1 MNYIDKIYTL
11 DQIKESTHT
20 YSEDPRLELNLYLPP
35 EVKENFPVVIWM
47 PAGGATKDDVQC
59 VNWAKNEFACRGY
72 AGITANVK
80 ETVGD
85 FTPDK
90 QYKAVSNTMAVI
102 RWVRAHKEEFNL
114 SGKKIF
120 LGGNSAGSLSAVQ
133 TAISAVYIK
142 EVTHAGKEGPLDAED
157 YEAFFGK
164 VDYNKSNMGERIAV
178 FGSAIISGAAGE
190 FDKFIVEE
198 SDPNYGYI
206 GDQDE
211 LFYKGALKTQDAYR
225 LKNVPSTMTV
235 YAGKGHNI
243 GEQDAIIAD
252 LIPKFAAL
260 VTKDADNPTL

>member
-1 MNYIDKIYTL
+1 MNYVDKIYTE

-20 YSEDPRLELNLYLPP
+20 YSDNPHLELNLYLPP
-35 EVKENFPVVIWM
+35 KTDKKYPVVIWM
-47 PAGGATKDDVQC
+47 PAGGSTKDSPQC
-59 VNWAKNEFACRGY
+59 VNWAKEFACRGY
-72 AGITANVK
+72 AGITADVK

-114 SGKKIF
+114 SGKKIL

-142 EVTHAGKEGPLDAED
+142 EVIHAGKEGPLDAED

-178 FGSAIISGAAGE
+178 YGSATISGAGGE
-190 FDKFIVEE
+190 FDKFIIEL

-225 LKNVPSTMTV
+225 LKNVPSTMIV
-235 YAGKGHNI
+235 FPGAGHGI

-252 LIPKFAAL
+252 LIPKFALL
-260 VTKDADNPTL
+260 VTN

>member
-1 MNYIDKIYTL
+1 MEFK
-11 DQIKESTHT
+11 
-20 YSEDPRLELNLYLPP
+20 
-35 EVKENFPVVIWM
+35 
-47 PAGGATKDDVQC
+47 KD
-59 VNWAKNEFACRGY
+59 
-72 AGITANVK
+72 
-80 ETVGD
+80 
-85 FTPDK
+85 
-90 QYKAVSNTMAVI
+90 
-102 RWVRAHKEEFNL
+102 L
-114 SGKKIF
+114 SGKRIL
-120 LGGNSAGSLSAVQ
+120 LGGNSAGALTAIQ

-142 EVTHAGKEGPLDAED
+142 EVIHAGKEGALDAED

-178 FGSAIISGAAGE
+178 FGSATISGAAGE
-190 FDKFIVEE
+190 FDKYIIEL
-198 SDPNYGYI
+198 SDPNYGSI

-260 VTKDADNPTL
+260 VNGDNPTL